1 MTADATFSRALPFS
15 RQVAIGFGLAVI
27 GATGLLADTPGLL
40 RRATPASCYCG
51 CSRAHAQACIK
62 MCENPKRAARWG
74 AANCAKPRIRPHG
87 DNPGAGPRFPRS
99 DRAERAS
106 R

>member
-1 MTADATFSRALPFS
+1 MAASATSSRALPFS
-15 RQVAIGFGLAVI
+15 RWAAIAFGLAVI
-27 GATGLLADTPGLL
+27 SATSLADTPGLL

-51 CSRAHAQACIK
+51 CSHAQAHAACIK
-62 MCENPKRAARWG
+62 MCESPKRAARWG
-74 AANCAKPRIRPHG
+74 AASCAKPRIKPHA
-87 DNPGAGPRFPRS
+87 DNPGAGPRIPRS